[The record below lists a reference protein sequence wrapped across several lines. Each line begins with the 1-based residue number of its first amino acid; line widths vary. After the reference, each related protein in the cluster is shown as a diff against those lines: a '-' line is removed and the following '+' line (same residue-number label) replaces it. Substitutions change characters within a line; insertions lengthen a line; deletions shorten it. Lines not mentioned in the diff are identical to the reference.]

1 MRSATRSSGAILTRL
16 SPSTYS
22 LWRARRQ
29 GLGIAIGGA
38 VELGNAL
45 SSSWACSRNCSPPP
59 VGVCGSPCSNGAC
72 SGARNQFS
80 CESLFQN
87 AHDRFA
93 IASRHG
99 AVRTWRR
106 MASRSRTNEAPL
118 SSRFSER
125 LFLLERFGP
134 RCGGRASEPAHEQK
148 DYQDQN
154 NKPQSAARVIAPAAA
169 VGPRGKG
176 SDEQQDHDN

>member
-80 CESLFQN
+80 CESLFQH

-99 AVRTWRR
+99 AVFDMSGHGGGWLRGLERTR
-106 MASRSRTNEAPL
+106 
-118 SSRFSER
+118 R
-125 LFLLERFGP
+125 LFHLDSRNASSPSRDSVLGAGEER
-134 RCGGRASEPAHEQK
+134 
-148 DYQDQN
+148 
-154 NKPQSAARVIAPAAA
+154 QSLPMSRRIIRIRTISPNPPL
-169 VGPRGKG
+169 G
-176 SDEQQDHDN
+176 